1 MPFDTQPR
9 PEQAAILTVSALNQ
23 AASRILERTFPALW
37 IQGEVSNFTRA
48 SSGHWYFTLKD
59 DTAQV
64 RSVMFKGRSQ
74 YVDFIPREG
83 DRIEVR
89 GTVTLYAPRGDYQL
103 NIDTMRRA
111 GTGNLYE
118 AFLQLKNKL
127 EREGLFSP
135 EHKKAIPPFAHTVGV
150 VSSPQ
155 AAALRDILTT
165 LQRRSPHVQV
175 ILYPTP
181 VQGEGSAQKI
191 AQAITTAS
199 NRQECDVLLVCRG
212 GGSIEDLWSFNE
224 EVVAR
229 AVAACQIPV
238 ISGVGHETDFTICDF
253 VADLRAPTPTAAA
266 ELAATSYVD
275 LMSQIYTYAKEL
287 QLNFDRQFAQRSQT
301 IDLLAHRLINPSAYV
316 RQERAKL
323 QNTLLRLS
331 HGIKNQQNQY
341 RYQLQQRYNRVTR
354 LIQNTDKPRMQL
366 TSQWQR
372 LTQAYQQQYKQLRIN
387 INHISSRLNAMG
399 PQQTL
404 NRGYAILTDYQ
415 GHVIHSPN
423 ALQAKQAL
431 HVRLAKGSADLTIQS
446 VQAALPENE

>member
-1 MPFDTQPR
+1 MSFEPQAR
-9 PEQAAILTVSALNQ
+9 SEQAAILTVSALNQ

-37 IQGEVSNFTRA
+37 VQGEVSNFTRA
-48 SSGHWYFTLKD
+48 ASGHWYFTLKD
-59 DTAQV
+59 DAAQV

-74 YVDFIPREG
+74 YVDFMPREG
-83 DRIEVR
+83 DHVEVR

-127 EREGLFSP
+127 EREGLFDADR
-135 EHKKAIPPFAHTVGV
+135 KKAIPSFAHTIGV

-181 VQGEGSAQKI
+181 VQGEGSPQKI
-191 AQAITTAS
+191 AQAIITATS
-199 NRQECDVLLVCRG
+199 RHECDVLLVCRG

-229 AVAACQIPV
+229 AIAACDIPV
-238 ISGVGHETDFTICDF
+238 ISGVGHETDFTIADF

-266 ELAATSYVD
+266 ELAATSYND
-275 LMSQIYTYAKEL
+275 LMSQIYTCAREM
-287 QLNFDRQFAQRSQT
+287 QLAFNRQLTQHTQT
-301 IDLLAHRLINPSAYV
+301 IDILARRLISPGAYV
-316 RQERAKL
+316 RQERARL
-323 QNTLLRLS
+323 QNTTLRLT
-331 HGIKNQQNQY
+331 HLIQTQQAQY
-341 RYQLQQRYNRVTR
+341 RYRLQQSYNRVTR
-354 LIQNTDKPRMQL
+354 LIQNTDTPRMQL
-366 TSQWQR
+366 NTRADR
-372 LTQAYQQQYKQLRIN
+372 LTNAFRQQQKQWRTTLTYVAT
-387 INHISSRLNAMG
+387 RLHSLS

-404 NRGYAILTDYQ
+404 NRGYAIVTDHH
-415 GHVIHSPN
+415 GHVIQAPD
-423 ALQAKQAL
+423 ALKARSTINL
-431 HVRLAKGSADLTIQS
+431 RLAKGNADITIQS